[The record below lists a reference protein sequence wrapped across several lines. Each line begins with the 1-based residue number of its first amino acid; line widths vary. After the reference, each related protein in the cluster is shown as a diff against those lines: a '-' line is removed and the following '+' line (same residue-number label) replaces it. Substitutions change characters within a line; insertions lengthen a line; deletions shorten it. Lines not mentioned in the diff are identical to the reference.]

1 GRRGAPAPARAGPA
15 LRPRDAPATGAP
27 GQGRKVRV
35 ALDPAFAE
43 RARLDG
49 EAAVFVLARVP
60 GGPPMPVAVERHR
73 VRDLPL
79 EVVLD
84 DRDSPMPTQKLST
97 MDQVEVLARIS
108 AAGSANRGEGDV
120 ESAPVR
126 VRLPAE
132 GTVELTLGA
141 PAPSACA
148 MDGPAL
154 RRPAG
159 AAVDRFSRHRRHPRR
174 DDAVTLRRLCRHPI
188 TSSSPPAAA
197 SMRCRRRSP

>member
-1 GRRGAPAPARAGPA
+1 EG
-15 LRPRDAPATGAP
+15 L
-27 GQGRKVRV
+27 KVKV

-97 MDQVEVLARIS
+97 MDEVEVLARIS
-108 AAGSANRGEGDV
+108 AAGSPTRGEGAV
-120 ESAPVR
+120 ESPR
-126 VRLPAE
+126 VRGRLRAE
-132 GTVELTLGA
+132 GTGELPLGA
-141 PAPSACA
+141 PAP
-148 MDGPAL
+148 
-154 RRPAG
+154 
-159 AAVDRFSRHRRHPRR
+159 
-174 DDAVTLRRLCRHPI
+174 
-188 TSSSPPAAA
+188 
-197 SMRCRRRSP
+197 